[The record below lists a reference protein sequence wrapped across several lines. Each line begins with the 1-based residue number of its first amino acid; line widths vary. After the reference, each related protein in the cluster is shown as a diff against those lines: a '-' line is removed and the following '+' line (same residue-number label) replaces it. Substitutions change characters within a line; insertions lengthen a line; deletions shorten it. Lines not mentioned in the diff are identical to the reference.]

1 MLGLVESATCKKG
14 SEKKLESAMG
24 YFRTNMNRMDYGAF
38 AACGIFVGSGVIEAG
53 CKVIVGSRMKNAGM
67 HWSKD
72 HAEKMIG
79 LRGAVRNGGF
89 FDSYLD
95 GRAANDKLAA

>member
-1 MLGLVESATCKKG
+1 
-14 SEKKLESAMG
+14 
-24 YFRTNMNRMDYGAF
+24 MDYGAF

-53 CKVIVGSRMKNAGM
+53 CKVIVGNRMKNAGM

-79 LRGAVRNGGF
+79 LRCAVRNGSF
-89 FDSYLD
+89 LDSYLN
-95 GRAANDKLAA
+95 GCAANDKLAA